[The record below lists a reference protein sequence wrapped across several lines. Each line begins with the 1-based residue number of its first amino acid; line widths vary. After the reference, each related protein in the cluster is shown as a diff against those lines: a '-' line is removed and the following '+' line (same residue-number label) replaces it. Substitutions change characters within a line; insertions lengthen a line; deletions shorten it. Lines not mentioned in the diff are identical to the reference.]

1 MVFLHRFYSHNHFVC
16 IIAFSCA
23 LTKGS
28 PAVNNVEPTY
38 QQNCFSMFLHQIKR
52 ALSQCDFRSQPP
64 ISLISTPK
72 MRTSTRYFCV
82 HIPGVESDRNAC
94 K

>member
-28 PAVNNVEPTY
+28 PAVNN
-38 QQNCFSMFLHQIKR
+38 IKR
-52 ALSQCDFRSQPP
+52 AWSQCDFRSRPP

-82 HIPGVESDRNAC
+82 HIPGVESDRNTYGQVA
-94 K
+94 